1 MRIVWTTTAL
11 RRVADIAAEIEREDP
26 ARARELISRIFDK
39 VAMLSEFPEMGR
51 MVPEV
56 GKPHIR
62 EIVLEPYRIVYG
74 LKGSQI
80 SIRTIRHMR
89 ERR

>member
-1 MRIVWTTTAL
+1 MKIVWTTTAL
-11 RRVADIAAEIEREDP
+11 RRVSDIASDIERDDP
-26 ARARELISRIFDK
+26 ARAREVVARIFDK
-39 VAMLSEFPEMGR
+39 VETLQEFPELGR

-62 EIVLEPYRIVYG
+62 ELFVEPYRIVYG

-80 SIRTIRHMR
+80 SIRTVRHTR